1 MIKVIKREKIKR
13 LWKADHKKTVL
24 CIIQVF
30 L

>member
-1 MIKVIKREKIKR
+1 MNKVIKREKIKG
-13 LWKADHKKTVL
+13 LWKVDPKKRVL